1 MFPGT
6 CSGVGGAAGLS
17 SENGVPLGDGCSNV
31 SRGRLNQREKGA
43 PAPGPGAGA
52 GAAEAGREAAGAAS
66 GTGAKSS
73 RPATAID
80 SPDGGAGGAGG
91 AGQAPA

>member
-1 MFPGT
+1 M
-6 CSGVGGAAGLS
+6 S
-17 SENGVPLGDGCSNV
+17 SEME
-31 SRGRLNQREKGA
+31 SRSAMVARMFHEGAQREKGA

-52 GAAEAGREAAGAAS
+52 GAEAGREAAGAES

-80 SPDGGAGGAGG
+80 SPDGGAGGAAVGRVDRG
-91 AGQAPA
+91 RRPCLLYTSPSPRD

>member
-17 SENGVPLGDGCSNV
+17 SENGVPLGDGHQ
-31 SRGRLNQREKGA
+31 RGK
-43 PAPGPGAGA
+43 GPGAGA
-52 GAAEAGREAAGAAS
+52 GAAEAGREVAGAAS

-73 RPATAID
+73 RPAIAID